1 MESRIDS
8 IFSVIQYQHNLGTP
22 KFNKAKALIDY
33 SSSGKGLTNFK
44 SKIEF
49 INLNSKLAA

>member
-22 KFNKAKALIDY
+22 KFNKAEALIDY